1 MQRLP
6 GSAGEASPRF
16 ETTMPFTPDTLLAFL
31 ATHAITATTHSHP
44 PVHTVAESRALRG
57 DIPGAHTKNLFLRD
71 AKKNYFLV
79 AISEET
85 PVDLKGLRAKIGAR
99 GGLSFGSPEA
109 LYEKLGVLP
118 GAVTLL
124 AAANDDSQQVT
135 IAIDEALLAA
145 PFVNCHPLT
154 NEMTT
159 SLAPAELL
167 RFLSVTGHAP
177 LTISMADADGA
188 GTSD

>member
-1 MQRLP
+1 M
-6 GSAGEASPRF
+6 S
-16 ETTMPFTPDTLLAFL
+16 FTPDTLIAFL
-31 ATHAITATTHSHP
+31 AAQSIAATHYSHP

-71 AKKNYFLV
+71 SKKTYFLV
-79 AISEET
+79 AICEET

-99 GGLSFGSPEA
+99 GGLSFGSAEA

-124 AAANDDSQQVT
+124 AAANDTDHQVT

-154 NEMTT
+154 NEKTT

-167 RFLSVTGHAP
+167 RFLAVTGHAP
-177 LTISMADADGA
+177 LRISLADAADPVA
-188 GTSD
+188 AD